1 MTTQTPQWTF
11 EDRLRKAREDANLK
25 QSDMARLFRIGRST
39 VANWEAGRNRPDY
52 LALEKWASVTGV
64 PIEWLDPEHAVTDRY
79 RPELVAA

>member
-64 PIEWLDPEHAVTDRY
+64 PIEWLDPDRWIIRGY
-79 RPELVAA
+79 APGLQAA

>member
-11 EDRLRKAREDANLK
+11 EDRLRKAREERDLT

-64 PIEWLDPEHAVTDRY
+64 PLEWLDPERVDTRGY
-79 RPELVAA
+79 PSELYAA